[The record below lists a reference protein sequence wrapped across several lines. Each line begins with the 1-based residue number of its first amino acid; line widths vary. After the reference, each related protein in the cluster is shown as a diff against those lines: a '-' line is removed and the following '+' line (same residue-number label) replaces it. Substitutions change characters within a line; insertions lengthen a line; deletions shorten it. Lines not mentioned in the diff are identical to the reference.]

1 MDWAVGP
8 ILVMSI
14 ALEEIISSAYDMER
28 VVTRGFCASTHE
40 ALITLTNSTHI
51 LPKHAPIFNVI
62 PILCQH
68 HLGVHLGSE
77 AVYPTMGANSRLHY
91 TTADRT
97 QLSYQNRCEVGVVLP
112 AWVAYPR
119 FVVVLAIAVAVYP
132 LVALYAF

>member
-8 ILVMSI
+8 IWIMSI
-14 ALEEIISSAYDMER
+14 ALEEIISSAYDMES
-28 VVTRGFCASTHE
+28 VVTRGIRAFSHKT
-40 ALITLTNSTHI
+40 LVTLTNSTHI
-51 LPKHAPIFNVI
+51 LPKHAPVLNVV
-62 PILCQH
+62 PILRQY

-77 AVYPTMGANSRLHY
+77 AVYPTMGAHSRFHY

-97 QLSYQNRCEVGVVLP
+97 QLAYQNRCEVGVVLP
-112 AWVAYPR
+112 AWVAYPW